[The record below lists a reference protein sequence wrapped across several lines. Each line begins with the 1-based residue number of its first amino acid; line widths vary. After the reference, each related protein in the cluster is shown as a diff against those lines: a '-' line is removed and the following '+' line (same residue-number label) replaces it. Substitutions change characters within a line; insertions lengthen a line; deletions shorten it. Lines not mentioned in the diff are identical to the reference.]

1 MKSIVKLS
9 SILVIGLLLGAIF
22 NQVLYDRDFDGIPN
36 DKDEFPTDSSE
47 WRDNDSDGIGDNSDP
62 DDDNDG
68 FNDSEDLF
76 PFDSS
81 ENSDNDLDGIGDNS
95 DPDDDNDGFDDSEDI
110 DQFND
115 LALKFSFQ
123 AINLIDKQNNRQTAP
138 IIFFLYQGE
147 EQLKRFDDDGNPWN
161 VPWQEEYNLSVDF
174 EFNVPDN
181 QTLHEFT
188 IVAYFLKFRNSEEL
202 DISSSN
208 SSYRETIIYNLETRT
223 WNNFNGTLDGSSDN
237 SDDLD
242 DALLVLEMGVFNFG
256 YLKSFKWSYMF
267 DDYQFSYNFDPKR
280 YSYYVS
286 QSHKISNYRDYLNFV
301 TLDEPALIDIAYI
314 LHNMSEEENL
324 DSEEEINFIL
334 SFSQSL
340 KYSED
345 NITSGVGEYP
355 RYPIETLV
363 DQTGDCEDTS
373 ALLISLVEILGF
385 NASIIL
391 IPEAWDG
398 YGHAAVGINVTGAT
412 GVHYI
417 LNEGQSNEISYY
429 YAETTAPG
437 WRLGEMP
444 DLDSNSAYIYEVK

>member
-1 MKSIVKLS
+1 MKSFVKLS
-9 SILVIGLLLGAIF
+9 SILVVGLLVGAIV
-22 NQVLYDRDFDGIPN
+22 NQMLYDRDFDGIPN
-36 DKDEFPTDSSE
+36 TDDDFPSDSNE
-47 WRDNDSDGIGDNSDP
+47 WADNDSDGIGDNSDL

-68 FNDSEDLF
+68 FNDTEDLF
-76 PFDSS
+76 PFDPL
-81 ENSDNDLDGIGDNS
+81 ENSDNDLDGVGDNA
-95 DPDDDNDGFDDSEDI
+95 DLDDDNDGFADLEDL
-110 DQFND
+110 DPYND
-115 LALKFSFQ
+115 LALKFNFKTVE
-123 AINLIDKQNNRQTAP
+123 LLDRQNNRPTAP
-138 IIFFLYQGE
+138 FIFFLYQE
-147 EQLKRFDDDGNPWN
+147 NTQLKRFDNNGNPWH
-161 VPWQEEYNLSVDF
+161 VPWQEKFNLTIDF
-174 EFNVPDN
+174 EFNIPDN

-188 IVAYFLKFRNSEEL
+188 IVAYFLQYRNSEEL

-208 SSYRETIIYNLETRT
+208 SSYGETIIFNLETKT
-223 WNNFNGTLDGSSDN
+223 WNNLNGTLDGSL
-237 SDDLD
+237 DDSNDSD
-242 DALLVLEMGVFNFG
+242 DALIILEIDFFNFG
-256 YLKSFKWSYMF
+256 YLKSFKWSYLF

-286 QSHKISNYRDYLNFV
+286 QSHKISKYSDYLNFV
-301 TLDEPALIDIAYI
+301 TVDEPALIDIAYI
-314 LHNMSEEENL
+314 LHNISEEENF

-345 NITSGVGEYP
+345 NITAGVGEYP

-391 IPEAWDG
+391 IPEAWEG

-417 LNEGQSNEISYY
+417 LNEGKSNEISYY

-444 DLDSNSAYIYEVK
+444 DLESNSAYIYEVK

>member
-1 MKSIVKLS
+1 
-9 SILVIGLLLGAIF
+9 
-22 NQVLYDRDFDGIPN
+22 
-36 DKDEFPTDSSE
+36 
-47 WRDNDSDGIGDNSDP
+47 
-62 DDDNDG
+62 
-68 FNDSEDLF
+68 
-76 PFDSS
+76 
-81 ENSDNDLDGIGDNS
+81 
-95 DPDDDNDGFDDSEDI
+95 
-110 DQFND
+110 
-115 LALKFSFQ
+115 
-123 AINLIDKQNNRQTAP
+123 
-138 IIFFLYQGE
+138 
-147 EQLKRFDDDGNPWN
+147 
-161 VPWQEEYNLSVDF
+161 
-174 EFNVPDN
+174 
-181 QTLHEFT
+181 
-188 IVAYFLKFRNSEEL
+188 
-202 DISSSN
+202 
-208 SSYRETIIYNLETRT
+208 
-223 WNNFNGTLDGSSDN
+223 
-237 SDDLD
+237 
-242 DALLVLEMGVFNFG
+242 
-256 YLKSFKWSYMF
+256 MF

>member
-1 MKSIVKLS
+1 MKSFVKLS
-9 SILVIGLLLGAIF
+9 SILVVGLLVGAIV
-22 NQVLYDRDFDGIPN
+22 NQMLYDRDFDGIPN
-36 DKDEFPTDSSE
+36 TDDDFPSDSNE
-47 WRDNDSDGIGDNSDP
+47 WADNDSDGIGDNSDL

-68 FNDSEDLF
+68 FNDTEDLF
-76 PFDSS
+76 PFDPL
-81 ENSDNDLDGIGDNS
+81 ENSDNDLDGVGDNA
-95 DPDDDNDGFDDSEDI
+95 DLDDDNDGFADLEDL
-110 DQFND
+110 DPYND
-115 LALKFSFQ
+115 LALKFNFKTVE
-123 AINLIDKQNNRQTAP
+123 LLDRQNNRPTAP
-138 IIFFLYQGE
+138 FIFFLYQE
-147 EQLKRFDDDGNPWN
+147 NTQLKRFDNNGNPWH
-161 VPWQEEYNLSVDF
+161 VPWQEKFNLTIDF
-174 EFNVPDN
+174 EFNIPDN

-188 IVAYFLKFRNSEEL
+188 IVAYFLQYRNSEEL

-208 SSYRETIIYNLETRT
+208 SSYGETIIFNLETKT
-223 WNNFNGTLDGSSDN
+223 WNNLNGTLDGSL
-237 SDDLD
+237 DDSNDSD
-242 DALLVLEMGVFNFG
+242 DALIILEIDFFNFG
-256 YLKSFKWSYMF
+256 YLKSFKWSYLF

-280 YSYYVS
+280 YSYYIS
-286 QSHKISNYRDYLNFV
+286 QSHKISKYSDYLNFV
-301 TLDEPALIDIAYI
+301 TVDEPALIDIAYI
-314 LHNMSEEENL
+314 LHNISKEENF

-345 NITSGVGEYP
+345 NITAGVGEYP

-391 IPEAWDG
+391 IPEAWEG

-417 LNEGQSNEISYY
+417 LNEGKFNEISYY

>member
-1 MKSIVKLS
+1 MKSFVKLS
-9 SILVIGLLLGAIF
+9 SILVVGLLVGAIV
-22 NQVLYDRDFDGIPN
+22 NQMLYDRDFDGIPN
-36 DKDEFPTDSSE
+36 TDDDFPSDSNE
-47 WRDNDSDGIGDNSDP
+47 WADNDSDGIGDNSDL

-68 FNDSEDLF
+68 FNDTEDLF
-76 PFDSS
+76 PFDPL
-81 ENSDNDLDGIGDNS
+81 ENSDNDLDGVGDNA
-95 DPDDDNDGFDDSEDI
+95 DLDDDNDGFADLEDL
-110 DQFND
+110 DPYND
-115 LALKFSFQ
+115 LALKFNFKTVE
-123 AINLIDKQNNRQTAP
+123 LLDRQNNRPTAP
-138 IIFFLYQGE
+138 FIFFLYQE
-147 EQLKRFDDDGNPWN
+147 NTQLKRFDNNGNPWH
-161 VPWQEEYNLSVDF
+161 VPWQEKFNLTIDF
-174 EFNVPDN
+174 EFNIPDN

-188 IVAYFLKFRNSEEL
+188 IVAYFLQYRNSEEL

-208 SSYRETIIYNLETRT
+208 SSYGETIIFNLETKT
-223 WNNFNGTLDGSSDN
+223 WNNLNGTLDGSL
-237 SDDLD
+237 DDSNDSD
-242 DALLVLEMGVFNFG
+242 DALIILEIDFFNFG
-256 YLKSFKWSYMF
+256 YLKSFKWSYLF

-280 YSYYVS
+280 YSYYIS
-286 QSHKISNYRDYLNFV
+286 QSHKISKYSDYLNFV
-301 TLDEPALIDIAYI
+301 TVDEPALIDIAYI
-314 LHNMSEEENL
+314 LHNISKEENF

-345 NITSGVGEYP
+345 NITAGVGEYP

-391 IPEAWDG
+391 IPEAWEG

-417 LNEGQSNEISYY
+417 LNEGKSNEISYY

-444 DLDSNSAYIYEVK
+444 DLESNSAYIYEVK